1 VLANGDFVTVQAT
14 NVYGIPTEPWIFV
27 VGASGKIVAS
37 FEAVVAPDELAA
49 AIKAA
54 KSG

>member
-1 VLANGDFVTVQAT
+1 MVITL
-14 NVYGIPTEPWIFV
+14 TETAKIFNDKG